1 MNTIKKGKGVSMH
14 VMKAHRGKRGI
25 APLILNLGIR
35 WKLSGRIT
43 HVIKK
48 LLMEL
53 EYRKDYY
60 VVPMLSKRMEQRH
73 HEGHCN

>member
-1 MNTIKKGKGVSMH
+1 MH
-14 VMKAHRGKRGI
+14 IGGKRGI

-35 WKLSGRIT
+35 WKLSGRIA

-53 EYRKDYY
+53 EYRKHYY
-60 VVPMLSKRMEQRH
+60 VFAT
-73 HEGHCN
+73 